1 MNGKKHEIT
10 ESDMMRVENKL
21 NSAMHDRLQNRT
33 KDVTKTKIQNLHNF
47 FDEMENEEES
57 RTSSR
62 NQSNVVISEAK
73 DKDHLSTLSQTKG
86 VITGLKVELNETKN
100 NLEAVKK
107 KLEDERATFKEK
119 ETDFINKLS
128 MKEREFNSEIQVSGV
143 SRRAVWPGSTRSS
156 RSL

>member
-10 ESDMMRVENKL
+10 ESDMLRVENKL

-33 KDVTKTKIQNLHNF
+33 KEVTKAKIQNLHNF

-62 NQSNVVISEAK
+62 NQSNVLVADSK
-73 DKDHLSTLSQTKG
+73 DRDHLSTLTQTKG

-107 KLEDERATFKEK
+107 KLEEERAVFKEK
-119 ETDFINKLS
+119 EIDFINKLS
-128 MKEREFNSEIQVSGV
+128 MKEREFNTEIQVSLGSNRV
-143 SRRAVWPGSTRSS
+143 AWLGSTRSL
-156 RSL
+156 RS